1 VRETQT
7 LAATSGSA
15 GLHAPAHGVLNLGCG
30 WQKYAEVR
38 VDRYRGS
45 ANVIADVETN
55 LPFASEVFE
64 CVYSRFLFEHL
75 RNPGFVLG
83 EMFRVLKPGGTL
95 LLITDNAA
103 YPPFHMTP
111 RLGSGF
117 HTGGYTGSGSGDK
130 HYCLFTKEHLENHL
144 NHVGLER
151 VCAKYV
157 TASDVGGTSGPAQR
171 ILRLCGI
178 STIDILKPFSMAN
191 ILATGTKPL
200 RESQQKE
207 ANR

>member
-1 VRETQT
+1 MRETQT
-7 LAATSGSA
+7 LVAMSGSA
-15 GLHAPAHGVLNLGCG
+15 GLHAPTRGILNLGCG
-30 WQKYAEVR
+30 RQMYGEVR

-45 ANVIADVETN
+45 ANVIADVEKN

-111 RLGSGF
+111 RFGSGF
-117 HTGGYTGSGSGDK
+117 HAGGYVGSGSSDR
-130 HYCLFTKEHLENHL
+130 HYCLFTKEHLVNHL
-144 NHVGLER
+144 HHIGLER
-151 VCAKYV
+151 VRVKYV
-157 TASDVGGTSGPAQR
+157 TADDVGGRSGPAQR
-171 ILRLCGI
+171 ILRLVGI
-178 STIDILKPFSMAN
+178 SRVDVLKPFSMAN

-200 RESQQKE
+200 KQSQQKE
-207 ANR
+207 ATV